1 MCLLIVWLEEHQQK
15 LLSIMI
21 SSYKELK
28 FYIKADEIMNDFG
41 QPWYKTVAHINIRRK
56 WMRIYRITEWLFNCK
71 KQHKWMMLPYLYYS
85 RKLVCLIMFALLME
99 TLVSSHLGPSCEP

>member
-1 MCLLIVWLEEHQQK
+1 
-15 LLSIMI
+15 MI

-85 RKLVCLIMFALLME
+85 RKLDKLSYLCGYSIPLVVCK
-99 TLVSSHLGPSCEP
+99 V